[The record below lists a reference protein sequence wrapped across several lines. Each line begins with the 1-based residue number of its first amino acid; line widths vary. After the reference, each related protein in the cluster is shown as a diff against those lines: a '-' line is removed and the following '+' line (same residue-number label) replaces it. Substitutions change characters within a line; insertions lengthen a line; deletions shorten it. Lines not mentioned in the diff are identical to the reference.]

1 MPAYAAPLRDM
12 RFVMSE
18 LAGFEQV
25 RELPG
30 FEDISLELAHAVLDE
45 AGKFASGVLA
55 PLNRSADH
63 QGARFRDGAV
73 TTPDGTRDAYRQY
86 CEAGWNGI
94 SAARVCRSASRSACA
109 RS

>member
-1 MPAYAAPLRDM
+1 MHFVLR
-12 RFVMSE
+12 E

-30 FEDISLELAHAVLDE
+30 FEDMSLALAHSVLDE

-63 QGARFRDGAV
+63 QGARFA
-73 TTPDGTRDAYRQY
+73 TAP
-86 CEAGWNGI
+86 
-94 SAARVCRSASRSACA
+94 
-109 RS
+109 